1 MNKQYLN
8 CCSSLLRGYFGYLE
22 TIKGRSA
29 QTVDGYFLDLRTF
42 FRFYKIS
49 QGLLAEEAPEAVQN
63 DLTDVDISLI
73 SNITLNDVYDFL
85 NYTKNE
91 RDNQNTTRARK
102 TTALR
107 MFFRYLTDVTHQLDV
122 NPIQN
127 LSTPKIKKTLPK
139 YLTLEQSLE
148 LLTKPSGPHAQRDYC
163 MLVLLLNCGLRR
175 AELVNIK
182 LSDITSDQ
190 MLRIHGKGNKER
202 MVHLNEACRN
212 AIQQYLKV
220 RPVDDVAAADKNY
233 LFLSNHKKRLSLQ
246 GVHYIIKGYLKN
258 IPGAEDYSTHKLRHT
273 AATLMYQNG
282 VDIRVLQEILGHENL
297 GTTEI
302 YTHISN
308 AQIRQA
314 TESNPL
320 SHVKPRTPPPSDDN
334 AEKE

>member
-1 MNKQYLN
+1 M
-8 CCSSLLRGYFGYLE
+8 E
-22 TIKGRSA
+22 TVKGRSA

-42 FRFYKIS
+42 FRFYKIAA
-49 QGLLAEEAPEAVQN
+49 GLLAEDAPEAEQN
-63 DLTDVDISLI
+63 DLTDVDIDLI
-73 SNITLNDVYDFL
+73 RAITLNDVYDFL

-91 RDNQNTTRARK
+91 RDNQNATRARK

-107 MFFRYLTDVTHQLDV
+107 MFFRYLTDVTHQLDI

-127 LSTPKIKKTLPK
+127 LSTPKIKKALPK

-175 AELVNIK
+175 AELAGIK
-182 LSDITSDQ
+182 LSDITSDN
-190 MLRIHGKGNKER
+190 MLRVHGKGNKER
-202 MVHLNEACRN
+202 MVYLNEACRN

-220 RPVDDVAAADKNY
+220 RPVDGVAAADKNM

-246 GVHYIIKGYLKN
+246 GVHYIIKGYLKH
-258 IPGAEDYSTHKLRHT
+258 IPGAEEYSAHKLRHT

-302 YTHISN
+302 YTHLSSE
-308 AQIRQA
+308 QIRQA
-314 TESNPL
+314 TDSNPL
-320 SHVKPRTPPPSDDN
+320 SHIKQRTPPPSTDN
-334 AEKE
+334 DEED